1 MGVEHASKECDH
13 GSLPQRVHVNIKEI
27 SLVIIDT
34 GKEEG
39 HVGSWDEGNCVV
51 MVGGWNLHES
61 QLEGS
66 G

>member
-1 MGVEHASKECDH
+1 
-13 GSLPQRVHVNIKEI
+13 
-27 SLVIIDT
+27 LVIIDT